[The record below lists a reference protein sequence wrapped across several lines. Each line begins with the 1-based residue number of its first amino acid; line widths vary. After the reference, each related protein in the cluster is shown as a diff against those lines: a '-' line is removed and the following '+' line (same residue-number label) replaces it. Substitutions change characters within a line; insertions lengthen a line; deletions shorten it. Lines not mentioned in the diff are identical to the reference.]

1 MLWVELFGALSFKE
15 GIPIILKIGFGL
27 CGSAQANIFTL
38 VASFPSWRWHAHE
51 LVPMVGRKND
61 PMEIFP

>member
-15 GIPIILKIGFGL
+15 GIPIILKNEFGL

-51 LVPMVGRKND
+51 MVPMVGRKND